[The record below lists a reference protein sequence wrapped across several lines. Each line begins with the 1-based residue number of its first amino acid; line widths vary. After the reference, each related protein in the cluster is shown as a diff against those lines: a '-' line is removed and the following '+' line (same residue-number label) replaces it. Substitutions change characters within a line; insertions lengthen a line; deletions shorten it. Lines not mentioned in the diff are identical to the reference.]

1 MAEPHST
8 QRPQNPRCESLEVAF
23 RLPPG
28 SLQVASLE
36 VLQTCLT
43 GCVLTSKHQH
53 CHHRQCKRPQLY
65 ATSFKVNE
73 TLCALTVQAVFRSF
87 NLPAPEQTQSL
98 SVRRHVAQPSQR
110 HGGSQCEPLSLE
122 QKPNR
127 GFYLVADIRNGE
139 NHWIGSQW
147 PDHRRC
153 RQNWLWRGVLGK
165 ARKEKQSQAMP

>member
-28 SLQVASLE
+28 SLQVSSLE

-73 TLCALTVQAVFRSF
+73 TFCALTVQAVFRSF
-87 NLPAPEQTQSL
+87 NLPSWK
-98 SVRRHVAQPSQR
+98 
-110 HGGSQCEPLSLE
+110 

-127 GFYLVADIRNGE
+127 GFHLVAEIRKSLNWDGGGCGRLGWLGVGGGS
-139 NHWIGSQW
+139 WIGSREDWAGDLGIGAADKNW
-147 PDHRRC
+147 P
-153 RQNWLWRGVLGK
+153 
-165 ARKEKQSQAMP
+165 